1 MLTLLILLTLFTP
14 TPQPM
19 IQHTDDTLQIEQL
32 YKRMCQAMIDKDT
45 AALNA
50 MHADNFVLEHMTG
63 MQQTK
68 QQYINAIADGTLN
81 YYHAE
86 HDNIA
91 VALDGDRATLTG
103 RSRVTAAVFG
113 GGRHTWRLRL
123 QFTLLRQDDQWL
135 FTHSKAST
143 Y

>member
-1 MLTLLILLTLFTP
+1 MLTLLILLTLLTP

-19 IQHTDDTLQIEQL
+19 TQHTDDTLQIEQL

-68 QQYINAIADGTLN
+68 QQYIGPLPA
-81 YYHAE
+81 
-86 HDNIA
+86 
-91 VALDGDRATLTG
+91 LTG

-123 QFTLLRQDDQWL
+123 QFTLLRQDGQWL